1 MHSQSLGRHETKF
14 QNLFTSLI
22 GKEDREKGREK
33 QNAFRLMLLR
43 ATIFTKV
50 EEKVTKK
57 V

>member
-1 MHSQSLGRHETKF
+1 MHSQSLGRQETKF

-22 GKEDREKGREK
+22 EKEDREKGREK